1 MSPSTCGRL
10 ASAPAEGRARGS
22 LEAVSP
28 IGIRSTTRRLRRHM
42 VGMVLVVA
50 LSGAIAAHHSGIA
63 MGEMHHDGMSAA
75 VEMCVGAFVAV
86 GSAVAAVA
94 IGILAL
100 GRWPTLI
107 DLAPAD
113 ALTHPRTCAP
123 AARAGPLLPLARL
136 CVWRR

>member
-1 MSPSTCGRL
+1 
-10 ASAPAEGRARGS
+10 
-22 LEAVSP
+22 VSP
-28 IGIRSTTRRLRRHM
+28 IAIRSATRRLRRHLA
-42 VGMVLVVA
+42 GLVLVAA

-75 VEMCVGAFVAV
+75 IEMCAGAFVAV
-86 GSAVAAVA
+86 GAAVAVVA

-107 DLAPAD
+107 EVAPAD
-113 ALTHPRTCAP
+113 ALPHSRICAP
-123 AARAGPLLPLARL
+123 AARAGPFPPLAQL

>member
-1 MSPSTCGRL
+1 V
-10 ASAPAEGRARGS
+10 GS
-22 LEAVSP
+22 IA
-28 IGIRSTTRRLRRHM
+28 IRRSMCRVRRHAA
-42 VGMVLVVA
+42 GVLLAIA

-107 DLAPAD
+107 DLASAN
-113 ALTHPRTCAP
+113 ALTQPRTCAP
-123 AARAGPLLPLARL
+123 AARAGPLLPLSKL

>member
-1 MSPSTCGRL
+1 MS
-10 ASAPAEGRARGS
+10 A
-22 LEAVSP
+22 
-28 IGIRSTTRRLRRHM
+28 IGIRGTTRRLRRHL
-42 VGMVLVVA
+42 VGVVLVVA

-94 IGILAL
+94 MGILAL

-107 DLAPAD
+107 DLAPAE
-113 ALTHPRTCAP
+113 AFTHFRTRAP
-123 AARAGPLLPLARL
+123 AARAGPRLPLAQL
-136 CVWRR
+136 CMWRR